1 VQLPALHSA
10 VLTMAV
16 IHVLR
21 LLALLLDPRPLCS
34 FDYRILERDGSF
46 FQMTAR
52 DKVACADALEC
63 ADAAQMPDNV
73 FCRVR
78 VVVGD
83 FEYVQPYGGGPLVV
97 IPVGAP

>member
-1 VQLPALHSA
+1 MTA
-10 VLTMAV
+10 

-21 LLALLLDPRPLCS
+21 LLSLLLDPRPLCS
-34 FDYRILERDGSF
+34 YDYRVLERDGSF

-52 DKVACADALEC
+52 DTFPCIDALEC

-78 VVVGD
+78 AVVGD
-83 FEYVQPYGGGPLVV
+83 FEYVQPYGGGPWVV